1 MVHSL
6 VIHTL
11 NGGLIVLT
19 IKRNDGDFPNSARI
33 KTPPGDPL
41 AIRLRARSVET
52 LDPTLGAKGML
63 GLVGVECIASQGILT
78 LNREE
83 GDA

>member
-19 IKRNDGDFPNSARI
+19 IKRNNSDFSNSAWI

-41 AIRLRARSVET
+41 AIRLRTRSVET
-52 LDPTLGAKGML
+52 LDPTLGTKGVL
-63 GLVGVECIASQGILT
+63 GLVGVERIAGQGILT

-83 GDA
+83 GGA